1 MSLSPDPINV
11 AVSLYGHH
19 SQEKGI
25 RTGWRL
31 PISFVSICDV
41 LEHET
46 KEQVRL
52 KGQDLPSNS
61 IMLSGRLS
69 KKAN

>member
-11 AVSLYGHH
+11 AVSLYRHH
-19 SQEKGI
+19 SQEKDTC
-25 RTGWRL
+25 TGWRL
-31 PISFVSICDV
+31 PISSVSRCDV

-52 KGQDLPSNS
+52 KGQDLPS